1 MKKLLFL
8 TLTIVVACSAAMAA
22 PVDALTAQMKAQ
34 QYIQREAVGKLMA
47 QPAGQATLI
56 KTEMGDK
63 AKMPVYYIF
72 NTATNF
78 IIVSGDDRAEEIL
91 AVGDEP
97 LLDIENMPDNMKAW
111 LHGYAEQLDWL
122 LCNPDAKVVRAS
134 DTHVP
139 SKATYGPLLT
149 CNWDQSAPYYNQC
162 KFTYNGTTYQCV
174 TGCPA
179 TSASMVMYY
188 WKWPVAQVGPLASY
202 TSTLDI
208 GSYNSN
214 EVSFTYPALDATT
227 FDWANMKD
235 TYRSYTTAQ
244 GNAVATLMRYVGQSE
259 QMMYGRNGS
268 GIYTTQSQKI
278 ANTFKA
284 FGYNQNTVRLVSK
297 SNYNESAWASLLQTE
312 MAESRPVVYLGVD
325 NSAGGHA
332 FNVDGYRSSD
342 NTYHVNFG
350 WSGQGNNWC
359 TMNAFSDGDGYT
371 FNQSQQMVIGIEPP
385 EDYFDPTIVAN
396 PTSVT
401 FSDCYATRTYTQTF
415 NVRGINLSG
424 DITISKSGSN
434 VFSVSPT
441 TISAADASNGVEVTV
456 TYAPTAAGNATGTL
470 TLTSSGAPSQTV
482 SLSGTAQAATPTLV
496 VNSGTLNFSA
506 GSNTTVVKTI
516 SLTGRFI
523 TNDVT
528 LTLNDPSGVFSLSRA
543 VTIPAADISETNP
556 VDVLVSFNS
565 ATQGTFTGSVTIA
578 SNGAQTQTVQLNATA
593 DDSGTASDAY
603 LNIAKYETIDQAGWT
618 SDAQSYVTKFYGYT
632 EYPADGAAWLTMPVF
647 GAWCGARYGGGTQK
661 WIKTSAT
668 SASYSTVGGVTTAW
682 DANEPYLG
690 SAEYYDGKTVRR
702 FGVKSTTA
710 RTEYTVTFYITN
722 ATEVK
727 LSGVNLNATLG
738 SYPTT
743 MKVYECTKNAD
754 GTLTEGT
761 STITGGNLSNTTR
774 SATID
779 FDVTL
784 DASKIYKVVAGL
796 YRAQFT
802 EIAFKTEIP
811 AIATNPAYAS
821 ISVNPGESK
830 TQTLTISGKRIN
842 DDVSITLNDPQG
854 LFSISTTSVS
864 LVDALAGTATVDV
877 TFNGPEE
884 YGDYEASMTLTSGD
898 ITNTVPLYG
907 TVADM
912 GTARS
917 EYLDIK
923 RYSTLDENDW
933 YSDVCV
939 KPYEYTID
947 EDNECAWLTMPAAVS
962 VYGWAYDEW
971 SWHWANGANSDN
983 PFYLYSGIDWNSMDV
998 FKGCSPYFGSMT
1010 ARVFG
1015 PPTLASGST
1024 ASANDYALLVYCVTN
1039 CDQVKA
1045 MCYNVAPDTS
1055 HPTEMEIYDIT
1066 NGWDISDDT
1075 FVGSW
1080 EDNTNYS
1087 DVVIESED
1095 LDPTKVY
1102 AVIVLS
1108 YQGVVEEMAFRT
1120 PVAGAPKTPIDVEA
1134 NPGSTTAEIT
1144 WTPGENN
1151 DSWNLRWR
1159 PWVDMLAQNR
1169 FWDFEDASQY
1179 GEFTFVDND
1188 GDGHNWGRYSG
1199 DGLLGNGTYAMLSEG
1214 YDFDNNAWLEN
1225 VDNWMITPKVKLG
1238 GSVSF
1243 YAAAQY
1249 GTDYGTGPVAVYVY
1263 QGDTWNS
1270 VSQFVQV
1277 GSDQNVTGTLTKY
1290 TYDLSAYSGPGYVA
1304 IVHHNDT
1311 GTPYLNVDDIEVL
1324 VPDAQEDLEEYEWN
1338 YCDNVTSPYVIE
1350 GLEPETTYEVQVQ
1363 GVNEAGVVGNW
1374 TESTIFTTLPIT
1386 SATLATIEGEGV
1398 KGETYT
1404 ISDELVAVYAD
1415 VENGILWC
1423 KDQGNVSIAATFIKD
1438 GQIDFMRDASICGTT
1453 GQQDEWDQSNWVA
1466 LKFTEATSDNG
1477 IESLLNGAVGKKI
1490 KAGTVTGVYTDNRN
1504 FTIEVLPANGNYT
1517 LTFNGSADYTK
1528 NVYCAANFLES
1539 NLNLTAESTGAV
1551 DGNGTVYFFMNPKI
1565 QEVCEITYAM
1575 WDGEKFVTPDN
1586 TGIEGAFNVDW
1597 SRNSVGT
1604 PTLQEGK
1611 TYRFIAV
1618 VTRPAKL
1625 GELRGGGEPSDNYVI
1640 YPANLSGDSNI
1651 VTGIN
1656 GVYTDGYRGDVVGV
1670 DYVNAAGVV
1679 SKTPFQG
1686 VNIVVTRYSDG
1697 SKTTSKKIF
1706 K

>member
-1 MKKLLFL
+1 
-8 TLTIVVACSAAMAA
+8 MAA
-22 PVDALTAQMKAQ
+22 PVDVTTAKEKAIQHLQKQMNEGNLKA
-34 QYIQREAVGKLMA
+34 IGDID
-47 QPAGQATLI
+47 ATLI
-56 KTEMGDK
+56 KTEMGEK
-63 AKMPVYYIF
+63 SEAPVFYIF
-72 NTATNF
+72 NTETCY
-78 IIVSGDDRAEEIL
+78 IIVSADDRAEEIL

-97 LLDIENMPDNMKAW
+97 LLDIENIPDNMRAW
-111 LHGYAEQLDWL
+111 LNGYAEQLDWL
-122 LCNPDAKVVRAS
+122 LCNPEAKVEKAS
-134 DTHVP
+134 DSHVP

-149 CNWDQSAPYYNQC
+149 CNWDQSAPYNNLC
-162 KFTYNGTTYQCV
+162 KFTYNGTTYTCV

-188 WKWPVAQVGPLASY
+188 WKWPVAEVGPLASY

-208 GSYNSN
+208 SSSSWSSN
-214 EVSFTYPALDATT
+214 EVTYTYPALEATT

-244 GNAVATLMRYVGQSE
+244 GTAVATLMRYVGQAE

-268 GIYTTQSQKI
+268 GILTTQSQRI
-278 ANTFKA
+278 VNMFKT
-284 FGYNQNTVRLVSK
+284 FGYNSNTVRLVSK
-297 SNYNESAWASLLQTE
+297 SNYNETAWASLLQTE

-342 NTYHVNFG
+342 NTYHINFG
-350 WSGQGNNWC
+350 WSGSGNSWC
-359 TMNAFSDGDGYT
+359 QMNAFSDGDGYT
-371 FNQSQQMVIGIEPP
+371 FNQGQQMVIGIEPP
-385 EDYFDPTIVAN
+385 EDYFDPTIVAS
-396 PTSVT
+396 PSSVT

-424 DITISKSGSN
+424 DITITKSGSN

-441 TISAADASNGVEVTV
+441 NISAADASNGVEVTV

-482 SLSGTAQAATPTLV
+482 SISGTAQAATPTLV

-523 TNDVT
+523 QNDVT

-556 VDVLVSFNS
+556 VDVIVSFNS

-710 RTEYTVTFYITN
+710 RTQYTVTFYITN

-727 LSGVNLNATLG
+727 LSGANLSASLG

-743 MKVYECTKNAD
+743 LKVYECTKNAN

-761 STITGGNLSNTTR
+761 TTITGGNLSNTTR
-774 SATID
+774 GATID
-779 FDVTL
+779 FDVAL
-784 DASKIYKVVAGL
+784 DASKIYKVEAGL

-811 AIATNPAYAS
+811 AIATSPSYAS
-821 ISVNPGESK
+821 ISVSPGESK

-917 EYLDIK
+917 DYLDIQ

-947 EDNECAWLTMPAAVS
+947 EANECAWLTMPAAVS

-971 SWHWANGANSDN
+971 SWHWPNGANSTN
-983 PFYLYSGIDWNSMDV
+983 PFYLYSGIDWDSMDV

-1024 ASANDYALLVYCVTN
+1024 AAATDYALLVYCVTN

-1055 HPTEMEIYDIT
+1055 HPTEIEIYDIT
-1066 NGWDISDDT
+1066 NGWDISEDT

-1080 EDNTNYS
+1080 EDNTNNA
-1087 DVVIESED
+1087 DVVITSED

-1102 AVIVLS
+1102 AVILIT

-1120 PVAGAPKTPIDVEA
+1120 PVAGAPNLPIDVEA
-1134 NPGSTTAEIT
+1134 DPGSTTAEIT

-1159 PWVDMLAQNR
+1159 PWVDVYAVNH
-1169 FWDFEDASQY
+1169 FWDWPIIDGSSVSFDGWSRRDY
-1179 GEFTFVDND
+1179 D
-1188 GDGHNWGRYSG
+1188 GDGSQWGFMATDG
-1199 DGLLGNGTYAMLSEG
+1199 DDNTDPTDACLASQSYDNTNGALTP
-1214 YDFDNNAWLEN
+1214 
-1225 VDNWMITPKVKLG
+1225 DNWMISPVVKLG
-1238 GSVSF
+1238 GTLNLK
-1243 YAAAQY
+1243 AWQTQY
-1249 GTDYGTGPVAVYVY
+1249 GQEVLGVYVY
-1263 QGDTWNS
+1263 QGNQDVTTITANDL
-1270 VSQFVQV
+1270 VQV
-1277 GSDQNVTGTLTKY
+1277 GQDIETTTTETVY
-1290 TYDLSAYSGPGYVA
+1290 PFDLSGFEG
-1304 IVHHNDT
+1304 T
-1311 GTPYLNVDDIEVL
+1311 GRIILRHYNCTDGFYLLVDDIELL
-1324 VPDAQEDLEEYEWN
+1324 VPGGQDEVPEEYEWN

-1350 GLEPETTYEVQVQ
+1350 GLDPETTYEVQVQ

-1386 SATLATIEGEGV
+1386 SATLAIIEGEGV

-1415 VENGILWC
+1415 VDNGLLWC
-1423 KDQGNVSIAATFIKD
+1423 KDQGNASIAATSIKD
-1438 GQIDFMRDASICGTT
+1438 GQIDFMNDATLTGTSGQGGRD
-1453 GQQDEWDQSNWVA
+1453 WDQSNWVA
-1466 LKFTEATSDNG
+1466 LKLPADNNTQSLFSG
-1477 IESLLNGAVGKKI
+1477 IEGKKI
-1490 KAGTVTGVYTDNRN
+1490 AAGSITGIFTDNRN
-1504 FTIEVLPANGNYT
+1504 YTIEVLPVNGNYT

-1551 DGNGTVYFFMNPKI
+1551 DGNGAVYFFMNPKV
-1565 QEVCEITYAM
+1565 QEICEITYAM
-1575 WDGEKFVTPDN
+1575 WNGEMFVTPDN
-1586 TGIEGAFNVDW
+1586 TGIQGAFNVDW
-1597 SRNSVGT
+1597 SRNSVGA
-1604 PTLQEGK
+1604 PTLQEGQ
-1611 TYRFIAV
+1611 TYRFIAIV
-1618 VTRPAKL
+1618 SRPAKL
-1625 GELRGGGEPSDNYVI
+1625 GELRGGGEPSDNFVI
-1640 YPANLSGDSNI
+1640 YPANLGGDDNI

-1656 GVYTDGYRGDVVGV
+1656 GVYTDGYRGEVVSV
-1670 DYVNAAGVV
+1670 EYVNGLGMT
-1679 SKTPFQG
+1679 SDKPFQG
-1686 VNIVVTRYSDG
+1686 VNIVVTHYSNG
-1697 SKTTSKKIF
+1697 THTAVKKIF